1 MSHISYSELKECV
14 TCPWK
19 HKLTYIEKIKEFSG
33 NEYTAF
39 GTAIHYVC
47 EKSVMGEPL
56 RNFNDI
62 FNQKF
67 LEELKILTEKKVD
80 LNKKLISE
88 IMKIQSLESEINNA
102 N

>member
-1 MSHISYSELKECV
+1 MRSHISYSELKIWNEC
-14 TCPWK
+14 TYK
-19 HKLTYIEKIKEFSG
+19 HKLIYIDEEKQFLG

-56 RNFNDI
+56 RNFNEI

-67 LEELKILTEKKVD
+67 L
-80 LNKKLISE
+80 
-88 IMKIQSLESEINNA
+88 
-102 N
+102 